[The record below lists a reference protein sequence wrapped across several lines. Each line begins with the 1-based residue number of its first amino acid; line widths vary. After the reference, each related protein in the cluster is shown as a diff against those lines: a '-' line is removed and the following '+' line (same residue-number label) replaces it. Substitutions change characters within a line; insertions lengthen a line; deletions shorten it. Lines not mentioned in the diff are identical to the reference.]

1 MKSTEEQ
8 EGYLNFL
15 FGKQGLAVWT
25 MCLGVGLHSVNW
37 HMVSTTAPTMVHDL
51 GNARLISWITLIY
64 LVTSVVFGSYA
75 GYVKRQIGAKTATI
89 LFAAIFAVGSFIV
102 SSAPNMEMVLLG
114 RAFQGIGEG
123 LILSLSYGVAQDVFP
138 TNSTPK
144 LFGLFAFVY
153 AFSAVLGPVFAGFV
167 TEISSW
173 RVAFATNIAFA
184 ILYII
189 LARRSL
195 PNTKYSNRDQEMSVP
210 LLRLLLIG
218 ISIML
223 IGLTDRANSTL
234 MALLFISVAI
244 LLFYTC
250 LKIDFKQSTKMFPSQ
265 IFSLKSTVG
274 VGFWVIFLLP
284 FSLAGIYVYIPLYIQ
299 VYYGTS
305 IIIAGYFSTIIA
317 LSWSFSAVLIGSNKS
332 NDLQTVFII
341 LGVIGNLF
349 GFTVFISGYY
359 LDIIWIIF
367 IGLFIIGSS
376 LGTCWAFVTQKIV
389 KATKEGEEDIVASQV
404 PVVQTIATAV
414 GAGIVGTLASFNGL
428 SEEITSPVVLKT
440 ALSPVFAAGMVA
452 SLIGALFGLWLAVRS
467 KDSYVTKS
475 KRKA

>member
-1 MKSTEEQ
+1 MQSIEEQ
-8 EGYLNFL
+8 DGYLNFL

-25 MCLGVGLHSVNW
+25 MCLGVGVHSVNW

-75 GYVKRQIGAKTATI
+75 GYVKRQIGARTATI

-102 SSAPNMEMVLLG
+102 SSAPTMEMVLLG

-123 LILSLSYGVAQDVFP
+123 LILSLSYGVAQDVFSSK
-138 TNSTPK
+138 STPK

-167 TEISSW
+167 TEILSW

-184 ILYII
+184 VLYII
-189 LARRSL
+189 MAWRSL
-195 PNTKYSNRDQEMSVP
+195 PNTKYSNGDQEISVP

-218 ISIML
+218 MSIML
-223 IGLTDRANSTL
+223 IGISDSANSAL
-234 MALLFISVAI
+234 MPLLFISIAI
-244 LLFYTC
+244 MLFRTC
-250 LKIDFKQSTKMFPSQ
+250 LKIDFEQSTKMFPSQ
-265 IFSLKSTVG
+265 MFSLKSTVG

-284 FSLAGIYVYIPLYIQ
+284 FSLAGIYVYIPLYMQ

-317 LSWSFSAVLIGSNKS
+317 LSWSFSAVLTGSFKS
-332 NDLQTVFII
+332 DNLQTVFIL
-341 LGVIGNLF
+341 LGVFGQLF
-349 GFTVFISGYY
+349 GFMFFISGYY
-359 LDIIWIIF
+359 FDILWIIL
-367 IGLFIIGSS
+367 ISLFIIGSS

-389 KATKEGEEDIVASQV
+389 KATKEGEEDIAASQV

-414 GAGIVGTLASFNGL
+414 GVGIVGTLASFNGL
-428 SEEITSPVVLKT
+428 SEEITSPVVLKS
-440 ALSPVFAAGMVA
+440 ALSPVFVAGMVA
-452 SLIGALFGLWLAVRS
+452 SLIGALFGLWLACKERQLRGKGYSV
-467 KDSYVTKS
+467 
-475 KRKA
+475 